1 MAGDCNIRSAIK
13 ADGQR
18 GSFWRGLLHFRRDRK
33 GSTAIEFAMISPLF
47 FGLLMAIMETG
58 TLFLRLTALEA
69 GVEEAKRVTMTGQVA
84 GSGNAAAQEAAFR
97 AAFCNQVSW
106 LISCADV
113 KFDVRAFTT
122 FGVAAMPNPIS
133 AGTFNTAGL
142 QFSPGLPCQIV
153 VIRAYYETT
162 AYSAFIRND
171 VANLGGGKI
180 LLGGSSAFRNEP
192 FGAC

>member
-1 MAGDCNIRSAIK
+1 MAGDSSTGPAEMTASRRVPLLRRF
-13 ADGQR
+13 QR
-18 GSFWRGLLHFRRDRK
+18 FRRNRK

-58 TLFLRLTALEA
+58 TLFLRVTAIEA

-84 GSGNAAAQEAAFR
+84 GAGNAAAQEAAFR

-106 LISCADV
+106 LLSCADV
-113 KFDVRAFTT
+113 KFDVRSFTT
-122 FGVAAMPNPIS
+122 FGAAAMPNPIS
-133 AGTFNTAGL
+133 GGSFNSAGL

-171 VANLGGGKI
+171 VANLGGGKV
-180 LLGGSSAFRNEP
+180 LLGGSAAFRNEP